1 MTNKKIKSGNIQNN
15 MRAKVYWDIS
25 ERNVCTAWLALLSFG
40 VSKSKILQI
49 DEDFHDS
56 TVTAWR
62 RDVDDD
68 VLDVKIER
76 FMQSVNLKPKDLRP
90 VVMRYAERLREAF
103 PTESSFQIAQK
114 SLTTDFIMMLYELNS
129 ELGYGHTRLMRV
141 IDFIGNYRGGDEKK
155 EVEKELHIFYP
166 PQNEIPDASFLYEK
180 PKPAKIDPEIIKIL
194 QAHRA

>member
-1 MTNKKIKSGNIQNN
+1 MTNKKIKFGNVQNN

-25 ERNVCTAWLALLSFG
+25 ERNICAAWLALLSFG

-49 DEDFHDS
+49 DEDFHNS
-56 TVTAWR
+56 TVAAWR
-62 RDVDDD
+62 QDVKDE
-68 VLDVKIER
+68 VLDVKINR
-76 FMQSVNLKPKDLRP
+76 FMQSVGLTHKSIYPVILRN
-90 VVMRYAERLREAF
+90 AERLREAF
-103 PTESSFQIAQK
+103 PTESAYLIALH

-141 IDFIGNYRGGDEKK
+141 IDFIARYNGDEKK

-166 PQNEIPDASFLYEK
+166 PQDEIPDASFLFEK
-180 PKPAKIDPEIIKIL
+180 PKPAKIDPEIIRTL

>member
-1 MTNKKIKSGNIQNN
+1 MTNKKIKSGNIQTN

-25 ERNVCTAWLALLSFG
+25 ERNICAVWLALLSFG

-56 TVTAWR
+56 TVAAWR
-62 RDVDDD
+62 QDVDDD
-68 VLDVKIER
+68 VLDIKIER

-90 VVMRYAERLREAF
+90 VVMRYAERLKKAF
-103 PTESSFQIAQK
+103 PTESSLQITQN

-141 IDFIGNYRGGDEKK
+141 IDFIAHYSGDEKK

-166 PQNEIPDASFLYEK
+166 PQNEIPDTSFLFEK
-180 PKPAKIDPEIIKIL
+180 PKAEKIDPEIIKTL